1 MNLRWPRA
9 FIILYSGEEIEN
21 EWISTQQSAPP
32 PKVLLISTAETEK
45 RRYKANEEIAE
56 SIEKIIAT
64 WMAHKKSS
72 SPPPTHPST
81 VNTSLVF
88 PFINQLTTTLR
99 GICFSKNPILKGQKA
114 KCEIKI
120 WGQKEN
126 QNYIIS
132 RAGRKNNGS
141 WFGGKEPYK
150 DKWVVSPPTIPFK
163 EMT

>member
-1 MNLRWPRA
+1 MVWVNLRWPRA

-56 SIEKIIAT
+56 GIEKIIAT

-72 SPPPTHPST
+72 SPPPTTHQQST
-81 VNTSLVF
+81 LPLF
-88 PFINQLTTTLR
+88 FLLL
-99 GICFSKNPILKGQKA
+99 CFSKKSKGKWLILKGQKA

-132 RAGRKNNGS
+132 RASRKNNGS
-141 WFGGKEPYK
+141 WFGGKEP
-150 DKWVVSPPTIPFK
+150 
-163 EMT
+163 